1 MCVSFRIN
9 FYILLIIF
17 KAFNGCALTSYVPG
31 RSLSSPLVT
40 KGDRGN
46 TVPPHDMLQSV
57 FMLPSFCCFHCC
69 FGFNLLVVVFLFV
82 CKGNEWRGGRA
93 IARKPE

>member
-57 FMLPSFCCFHCC
+57 FMLYLPSVVSIVVLVLTYWFVFFCLYAKEMN
-69 FGFNLLVVVFLFV
+69 GEAVVL
-82 CKGNEWRGGRA
+82 
-93 IARKPE
+93 